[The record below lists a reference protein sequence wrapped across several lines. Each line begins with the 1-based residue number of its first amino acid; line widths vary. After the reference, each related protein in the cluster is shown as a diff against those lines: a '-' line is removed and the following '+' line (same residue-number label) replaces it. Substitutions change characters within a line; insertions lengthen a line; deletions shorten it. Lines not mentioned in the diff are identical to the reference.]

1 MSGMLWLGVLEE
13 SWFCRCRR
21 RVVICSTGGA
31 YDSMF
36 VPDLDEEFLAVASQ
50 VPIDRSGLNQP
61 MSPLAPGQSTEPHA
75 PTLMSSPAA

>member
-50 VPIDRSGLNQP
+50 VPIDYMEEDEQMEMDQIWWGYII
-61 MSPLAPGQSTEPHA
+61 
-75 PTLMSSPAA
+75 